1 MWLGMSKIGV
11 IGALVN
17 FNLRT
22 TPLAHCIKAADA
34 KAVIFSYELTEGKYL
49 LWNLILIAA
58 TAKNLVPTDP
68 VRGLA
73 PHPWPINRAS

>member
-1 MWLGMSKIGV
+1 MSKIGV

-34 KAVIFSYELTEGKYL
+34 KAVIFSHELTEGKYFHGNL
-49 LWNLILIAA
+49 LF
-58 TAKNLVPTDP
+58 
-68 VRGLA
+68 
-73 PHPWPINRAS
+73 

>member
-1 MWLGMSKIGV
+1 MFRRYAALWLGMSKIGV

-34 KAVIFSYELTEGKYL
+34 KAVIFSHELTEGKYL
-49 LWNLILIAA
+49 LSKLVLIGVAA
-58 TAKNLVPTDP
+58 K
-68 VRGLA
+68 
-73 PHPWPINRAS
+73 I